1 MAHYSEEKKE
11 LLKRT
16 IQEKVAALVAMVG
29 DPRVVSNGQQLLD
42 CEKSIAALTDAIAG
56 HVVEAVVARS
66 ADDKTLVARAKR
78 LVKQSPV
85 RMKRRDERG
94 VTIADRKFDF
104 SGARRAYEETLFTS
118 AQIRASRSRPPSLPS
133 SPH

>member
-16 IQEKVAALVAMVG
+16 IQEKVAALVAMVD
-29 DPRVVSNGQQLLD
+29 DPCVVSNGQQLLD
-42 CEKSIAALTDAIAG
+42 CEKNIAALTDAIAG

-66 ADDKTLVARAKR
+66 ADDKTLVAQAKM

-85 RMKRRDERG
+85 RMKRRDERS
-94 VTIADRKFDF
+94 VTIQPYRGMPFTIESDYY
-104 SGARRAYEETLFTS
+104 ARAGQS
-118 AQIRASRSRPPSLPS
+118 AAKAEKKGGSILS
-133 SPH
+133 